1 MAEANS
7 PFSLKDSIMAAI
19 VPAIAEYIDE
29 VEEIFISDINQES
42 DFYNFNINVILK
54 GVTSDG
60 E

>member
-29 VEEIFISDINQES
+29 VEEKIYGI
-42 DFYNFNINVILK
+42 VIAPSTAK
-54 GVTSDG
+54 GT
-60 E
+60 